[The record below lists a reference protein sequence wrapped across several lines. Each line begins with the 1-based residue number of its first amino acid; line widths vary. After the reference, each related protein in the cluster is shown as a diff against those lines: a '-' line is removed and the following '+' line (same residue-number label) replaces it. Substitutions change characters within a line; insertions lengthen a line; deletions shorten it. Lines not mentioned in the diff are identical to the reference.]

1 MPFAE
6 YIYIDQR
13 RLNSYFEQISPPVK
27 YDKVSEWILEI
38 SLTGPKAQGTQARM
52 RRPFTEHEKITS
64 LFGDLMRHST
74 EQLPNVMDA
83 VRRNWPGDWAGFA
96 FESLKARRVVIPTI
110 SDITLAL
117 GDIAVWV
124 CEPTTRWVR
133 DPTTTHYSGTALW
146 RHLIEDYPKQI
157 PENTLGLTISAF
169 WALFRMIS
177 DDIFEL
183 DQPGFDKDPHL
194 LDYMERTHPIIGP
207 LRTIDTLYRVRE
219 VNTEFVIERGAGYV
233 YAYPVFIAEHPSPFS
248 SLELP
253 K

>member
-1 MPFAE
+1 MTFAE
-6 YIYIDQR
+6 YIYIDKR

-27 YDKVSEWILEI
+27 YDKVSAWSIEVG
-38 SLTGPKAQGTQARM
+38 LTGPKGQGTQARM
-52 RRPFTEHEKITS
+52 GRPFTEHEKITL
-64 LFGDLMRHST
+64 LFGDLTRHST
-74 EQLPNVMDA
+74 EHLPNVMDA
-83 VRRNWPGDWAGFA
+83 VRRSWPGDWAGFA
-96 FESLKARRVVIPTI
+96 FESLKTRRVVLPRG
-110 SDITLAL
+110 DITLDF

-133 DPTTTHYSGTALW
+133 DLTTTHYSGTALW
-146 RHLIEDYPKQI
+146 RHLVEDYPQHI
-157 PENTLGLTISAF
+157 PENALTLTISTF
-169 WALFRMIS
+169 WALFQMIS
-177 DDIFEL
+177 DDIVEL
-183 DQPGFDKDPHL
+183 DEPGFDKPTSL

-219 VNTEFVIERGAGYV
+219 VSTEFVIERGAGHV